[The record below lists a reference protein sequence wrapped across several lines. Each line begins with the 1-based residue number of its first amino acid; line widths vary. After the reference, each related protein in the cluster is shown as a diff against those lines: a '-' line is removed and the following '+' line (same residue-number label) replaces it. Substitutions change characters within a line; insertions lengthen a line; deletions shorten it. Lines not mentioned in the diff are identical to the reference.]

1 MVTLSQMSRRHGDLS
16 QVRPGFVTA
25 YVNEEGRSHYP
36 FRPHSTSVQVTP
48 RASVE
53 NNDFSIVFLW
63 GRGGGIRNVDTNCA
77 VREAGGG
84 GTPSN
89 ENKLVSFSR

>member
-53 NNDFSIVFLW
+53 NNDFSIVFFM
-63 GRGGGIRNVDTNCA
+63 GEGGD
-77 VREAGGG
+77 
-84 GTPSN
+84 
-89 ENKLVSFSR
+89 SRCRHELRRT